1 MAFTKRQADKVVDQ
15 SLGELSRKGKAA
27 TSKLR
32 GTVKGGA
39 IGAGLGACFGA
50 VGELGPL
57 RRGDLSGRDFAQNR
71 AVDASEGATQSL
83 ICSAASG
90 AGAGVTTAALG
101 TATGASAAASLG
113 AAGTSA
119 LATISSWGTVGSAA
133 AGALGGVTVAAAA
146 PWVVGGIA
154 SLGAGYAVTR
164 TFKVIRRKGQRVS
177 EAEPEIEIEVVEAE
191 PRSAEVSQSPLEAQR
206 PARPA
211 TSAG

>member
-1 MAFTKRQADKVVDQ
+1 MRAKERRNHSSARPRVAP
-15 SLGELSRKGKAA
+15 EL
-27 TSKLR
+27 
-32 GTVKGGA
+32 VW
-39 IGAGLGACFGA
+39 
-50 VGELGPL
+50 
-57 RRGDLSGRDFAQNR
+57 
-71 AVDASEGATQSL
+71 
-83 ICSAASG
+83 
-90 AGAGVTTAALG
+90 TTAALG

-133 AGALGGVTVAAAA
+133 AGALGGVTVAATA

-164 TFKVIRRKGQRVS
+164 TLKVIRRKGQRVS
-177 EAEPEIEIEVVEAE
+177 EAEPEIEIEVVGAE